1 MEMTKQVFG
10 LIPLI
15 ALILCVAGIA
25 YIDSP
30 PDESER
36 KDLLAILLPLIMFVL
51 FIMTI
56 AWLPLYSHMK

>member
-1 MEMTKQVFG
+1 MTKQAFDT
-10 LIPLI
+10 IPLI
-15 ALILCVAGIA
+15 ALTLLVAGTI
-25 YIDSP
+25 YTDGLLE
-30 PDESER
+30 ESKY

>member
-1 MEMTKQVFG
+1 MTKQAFDT
-10 LIPLI
+10 IPLI
-15 ALILCVAGIA
+15 ALTLLVAGTI
-25 YIDSP
+25 YTDGLP
-30 PDESER
+30 EESEY

>member
-1 MEMTKQVFG
+1 MTKQVFE

-15 ALILCVAGIA
+15 ALILGIGGIA
-25 YIDSP
+25 YTDSL

-36 KDLLAILLPLIMFVL
+36 KDLLAILLPLIMLVL

-56 AWLPLYSHMK
+56 AWLPLYSHME